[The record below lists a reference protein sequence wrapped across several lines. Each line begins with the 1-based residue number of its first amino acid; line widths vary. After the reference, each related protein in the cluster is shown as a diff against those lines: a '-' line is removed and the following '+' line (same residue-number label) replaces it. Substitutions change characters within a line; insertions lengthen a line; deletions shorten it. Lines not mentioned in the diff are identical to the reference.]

1 MASQSS
7 CSGRRFFLGSIYLCS
22 AFFASIAL
30 AAEIVSPAPTGVP
43 VQYPVKQSKQEGKGI
58 PPELIA
64 ILQSIFGLGG
74 GMSPGFPGTSYENA
88 ESFTPD
94 IYENIPS
101 TAPTDLNTP
110 FKILPPFRKYY
121 DGCITKAGLGT
132 CRFVNLGIKG
142 DASHQA
148 RRSCHNSAQA
158 IDVGPLTCSNG
169 RKIIA
174 SDPEFYEVAKC
185 MANETNDE
193 LQVIFYKKEGPNM
206 MQKSDHNNHMHIQL
220 KNCSMIYG

>member
-1 MASQSS
+1 MPTWIFVSS
-7 CSGRRFFLGSIYLCS
+7 FVFCSILVTPV
-22 AFFASIAL
+22 
-30 AAEIVSPAPTGVP
+30 AAETIADPNSTGIP
-43 VQYPVKQSKQEGKGI
+43 VQYPVKQRGTSRGF
-58 PPELIA
+58 PPELLA
-64 ILQSIFGLGG
+64 ILQSIFGFGG
-74 GMSPGFPGTSYENA
+74 VSMTPGFQGTPQDYT

-94 IYENIPS
+94 TFES
-101 TAPTDLNTP
+101 FRTTAPTDLGSP
-110 FKILPPFRKYY
+110 FKILAPFRTYY

-142 DASHQA
+142 DASHQK
-148 RRSCHNSAQA
+148 RKSCHNSAQA

-174 SDPEFYEVAKC
+174 SDPEFFEVAKC